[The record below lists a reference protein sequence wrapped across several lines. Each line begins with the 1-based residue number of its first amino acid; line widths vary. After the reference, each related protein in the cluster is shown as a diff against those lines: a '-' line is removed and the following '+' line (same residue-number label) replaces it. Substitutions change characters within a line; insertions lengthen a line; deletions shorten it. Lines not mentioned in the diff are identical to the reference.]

1 MSDLSNPW
9 IPLKSLI
16 VVPVL
21 VAAQSAGGGG
31 GCNSGSTIEI
41 SVDTPCCSDPASAKH
56 ADILLEYVT
65 WSDGTVIDE
74 FVFASDIYDV
84 EYEGPVNKFRVITG
98 PDSETGSPG
107 VFGIE
112 DCDGNDS
119 SVSSDDRTIFA
130 QHMLDAFNHRN
141 LNAYV
146 DLRANAHYAYTIEF
160 EEPLRDNSPFED
172 EVGELLVFEVAGNSM
187 VQLQA
192 LDELGNAV
200 GSAITVGGN
209 DWKRVSP
216 ERIYVGR
223 YSNNGSPR
231 CGSFEYKATG
241 VDLTDLGVN
250 TLSSIRVSRPTNVGC
265 SDVRADTR
273 LVGVKTSVVPTA
285 AMVFD

>member
-1 MSDLSNPW
+1 MSDMSSLW

-16 VVPVL
+16 VVPIL
-21 VAAQSAGGGG
+21 VATQTAGGGG

-41 SVDTPCCSDPASAKH
+41 NVDTPCCPNPASAKH

-65 WSDGTVIDE
+65 WPDGTVIDE
-74 FVFASDIYDV
+74 FIFASGIRDV

-98 PDSETGSPG
+98 PECATGTPG
-107 VFGIE
+107 VYAIE
-112 DCDGNDS
+112 DCDGTES
-119 SVSSDDRTIFA
+119 SVSSEDRELFA
-130 QHMLDAFNHRN
+130 QHILDASSHRN

-146 DLRANAHYAYTIEF
+146 DLRANRHYAYTIEF

-172 EVGELLVFEVAGNSM
+172 EVGELIVFEVAGNSM
-187 VQLQA
+187 VQLEA
-192 LDELGNAV
+192 LDELGNPV
-200 GSAITVGGN
+200 GTAITVGGN

-216 ERIYVGR
+216 ERLYVGR
-223 YSNNGSPR
+223 YSNNGSTR
-231 CGSFEYKATG
+231 CGSYEYKAMG
-241 VDLTDLGVN
+241 IDLTALGVN
-250 TLSSIRVSRPTNVGC
+250 SLASIRVSRPTNAGC